1 MRKRTRST
9 WVVAGLILAAA
20 TLLGPLSLLAIG
32 LGVGEAFVPAL
43 LMAVLP
49 VPFYVAFALWVD
61 RFEPEPPGL
70 LVIAFIWGGAIAVF
84 FSLVFNMLH
93 EGIMASVIDPAAA
106 STLTAVL
113 AAPFIEELTK
123 GAALLLLFLWKRDHF
138 HNVTD
143 GIVYASMIGLGFATT
158 ENIQYYG
165 QSIVAPEG
173 GGAALVFF
181 MRGVLSPFSH
191 PLFTSMTGIGFGMAR
206 ESRRGWVKWIAPP
219 IGLAGAMALH
229 SLWNLSASAGIAFLL
244 VYFFIMVPAFIAV
257 IIVAIFSLRR
267 EANVIRTHLESLVAE
282 GVLSRDDIVVL
293 ASVRR
298 RIGATIR
305 ALGHGLGRWRARRR
319 FHALATE
326 LAFHSWLTSRET
338 VDDAQAIQQELRE
351 AVRAARARLGLP
363 AEVQP
368 PEPEL
373 IARLARPHPSM
384 QGHAPAAQLAVPP
397 APGT

>member
-1 MRKRTRST
+1 
-9 WVVAGLILAAA
+9 
-20 TLLGPLSLLAIG
+20 
-32 LGVGEAFVPAL
+32 
-43 LMAVLP
+43 
-49 VPFYVAFALWVD
+49 
-61 RFEPEPPGL
+61 
-70 LVIAFIWGGAIAVF
+70 
-84 FSLVFNMLH
+84 
-93 EGIMASVIDPAAA
+93 
-106 STLTAVL
+106 
-113 AAPFIEELTK
+113 
-123 GAALLLLFLWKRDHF
+123 
-138 HNVTD
+138 
-143 GIVYASMIGLGFATT
+143 MIGLGFATT

-191 PLFTSMTGIGFGMAR
+191 PLFTSMTGIGFGLAR
-206 ESRRGWVKWIAPP
+206 ESRRGWVKWVAPP

-244 VYFFIMVPAFIAV
+244 VYVFIMVPAFIAV

-298 RIGATIR
+298 RIGATMR

-338 VDDAQAIQQELRE
+338 VDDAQAIHQELRE

-373 IARLARPHPSM
+373 IARLARPHPAVR
-384 QGHAPAAQLAVPP
+384 GHAPAAHLA